1 MSAADFE
8 AAKALFLEGLAELQA
23 GRHAL
28 AEQRFMASLDLL
40 PGRISTL
47 VNLAA
52 TRLALGRPQDSLAT
66 ADAVLALE
74 PDNVD
79 AWFHRANAL
88 AELDRHAQ
96 ALVAFQTVCRIE
108 PRHAQAWS
116 QAGSML
122 RESGRPDEA
131 AHAFE
136 QAIAHGADADLH
148 RYYLAAVR
156 GTAVPPSAPARYV
169 QGLFDAYAGEFDTH
183 LVEVL
188 GYSAHRTVVEL
199 LPPLQRW
206 RSALDL
212 GCGTGMCG
220 ALLVGRVDR
229 LVGVDLSAGML
240 DKARATGLYT
250 KLVQADLA
258 LHLRATDERHDLVLA
273 ADVFIYVGALEPVF
287 EQVARVLDAGGLF
300 CFSAER
306 PSDEARD
313 IELAPSLRYA
323 HSARYLDGLAQ
334 AHGFVVERALERA
347 IREEQRRPIPGRFV
361 RLRRA
366 VAAR

>member
-1 MSAADFE
+1 MSSDFE
-8 AAKALFLEGLAELQA
+8 AAKALFLEGLADLQA
-23 GRHAL
+23 GRHAQ
-28 AEQRFMASLDLL
+28 AEQRFMASLERV

-52 TRLALGRPQDSLAT
+52 TRLALGRPQESLAT

-74 PDNVD
+74 PENADG
-79 AWFHRANAL
+79 WLHRANAL
-88 AELDRHAQ
+88 AETGRHAD
-96 ALVAFQTVCRIE
+96 ALIAFQTVCRFD
-108 PRHAQAWS
+108 PRNAQAWS

-122 RESGRPDEA
+122 RESGRLDEA

-148 RYYLAAVR
+148 RFYLAAVR
-156 GTAVPPSAPARYV
+156 GEGVPSGAPARYV
-169 QGLFDAYAGEFDTH
+169 QGLFDAYAGEFDKH

-199 LPPLQRW
+199 LPPAQRW

-212 GCGTGMCG
+212 GCGTGLCG
-220 ALLVGRVDR
+220 ALLAGRADR

-240 DKARATGLYT
+240 DKARATGVYST
-250 KLVQADLA
+250 LVQADLA
-258 LHLRATDERHDLVLA
+258 LHLRTTDERHDLVLA
-273 ADVFIYVGALEPVF
+273 ADVLIYVGALEPVF

-306 PSDEARD
+306 PGDEARA
-313 IELAPSLRYA
+313 IELGASLRYA
-323 HSARYLDGLAQ
+323 HSARYLDGLAR
-334 AHGFVVERALERA
+334 AYGFVVERVEERA
-347 IREEQRRPIPGRFV
+347 IREEQRRPIPGHFV
-361 RLRRA
+361 RLRR
-366 VAAR
+366 VGAAC